1 MTAVPV
7 WAWAATLAVLAV
19 LIVVDLALTR
29 GPENGLRAAAV
40 ESALWV
46 AAALAF
52 GAVLWLWRGPAIGSQ
67 YLAGYLLERAL
78 SVDNVFVF
86 VLLFASMRVPAEL
99 QRRILFLGVVGA
111 LVLRGVFIAAGGAL
125 IESVSWIFYVFG
137 AMVLLA
143 GARMFRAGEG
153 GSGNNLAVR
162 GLRRVLPVTEQ
173 YDGRRLITRA
183 GGRALATPLL
193 VALVAI
199 AVTDVVFALDS
210 IPAVFGVTSD
220 LFVVFTSNAFAVLG
234 LRALYFLLAGSADR
248 FVYLKPGIALLL
260 VFIGVKMLLYDV
272 VHIPI
277 WASLV
282 VIAVVAG
289 GAMGASVWRD
299 RRLRGRPGP
308 GRQGDHAEHE
318 VPPDRRPTAE
328 RRPRSRAGRG
338 AARTGAYVS
347 ALASLQVDSLLS
359 YAIAIVLPA
368 LDAILPVLPS
378 ETAVITLGVAT
389 AGSTDPR
396 IALLVACCAAG
407 AFLGDNLCYLLGR
420 RFAPWIERRF
430 FRSEKGAKRRA
441 WAERSLERYGMPLI
455 VVCRFIPG
463 GRTAVML
470 SCGIIRYDRRRFI
483 IATAIAGVI
492 WASYS
497 FFIGRLGGKAFEDKP
512 WAGLLLAFGGTLAVS
527 GLIELVR
534 RIRARRTQRQ
544 ADSDTHGHADTQEC
558 GTPTPDDAP
567 KSPVR

>member
-1 MTAVPV
+1 M
-7 WAWAATLAVLAV
+7 
-19 LIVVDLALTR
+19 
-29 GPENGLRAAAV
+29 
-40 ESALWV
+40 
-46 AAALAF
+46 
-52 GAVLWLWRGPAIGSQ
+52 
-67 YLAGYLLERAL
+67 
-78 SVDNVFVF
+78 
-86 VLLFASMRVPAEL
+86 
-99 QRRILFLGVVGA
+99 
-111 LVLRGVFIAAGGAL
+111 
-125 IESVSWIFYVFG
+125 
-137 AMVLLA
+137 
-143 GARMFRAGEG
+143 
-153 GSGNNLAVR
+153 
-162 GLRRVLPVTEQ
+162 
-173 YDGRRLITRA
+173 
-183 GGRALATPLL
+183 
-193 VALVAI
+193 
-199 AVTDVVFALDS
+199 
-210 IPAVFGVTSD
+210 
-220 LFVVFTSNAFAVLG
+220 
-234 LRALYFLLAGSADR
+234 
-248 FVYLKPGIALLL
+248 
-260 VFIGVKMLLYDV
+260 
-272 VHIPI
+272 
-277 WASLV
+277 
-282 VIAVVAG
+282 
-289 GAMGASVWRD
+289 
-299 RRLRGRPGP
+299 
-308 GRQGDHAEHE
+308 
-318 VPPDRRPTAE
+318 
-328 RRPRSRAGRG
+328 
-338 AARTGAYVS
+338 S

-544 ADSDTHGHADTQEC
+544 ADADTHGNAYTTRTRTRTRTRGAIPIRRATPIQIC
-558 GTPTPDDAP
+558 TATPTRRSAARRRPMMP
-567 KSPVR
+567 RNPRSGKSGRAGQTPMSEAGTAVRG